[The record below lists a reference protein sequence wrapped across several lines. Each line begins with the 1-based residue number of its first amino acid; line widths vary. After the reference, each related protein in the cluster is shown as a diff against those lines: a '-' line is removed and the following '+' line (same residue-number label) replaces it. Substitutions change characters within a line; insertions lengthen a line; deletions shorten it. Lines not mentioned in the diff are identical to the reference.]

1 MEIQYIFQL
10 KQVSRIKKMKT
21 SKEKKEKLIRK
32 MWEDY
37 YIKGIIGKESYD
49 LIIKNKSGVEEW

>member
-1 MEIQYIFQL
+1 
-10 KQVSRIKKMKT
+10 MKT

-49 LIIKNKSGVEEW
+49 LIIKNKSGIKEW

>member
-1 MEIQYIFQL
+1 MTTLE
-10 KQVSRIKKMKT
+10 
-21 SKEKKEKLIRK
+21 EKKEKLISE

-49 LIIKNKSGVEEW
+49 LIIKNKSGVKEW